1 MRRCYGTDLSK
12 RALENLIKCGACD
25 CFGLHRSQMLQIYDT
40 VLDSV
45 ANSRRK
51 NVDGQM
57 GLFDSFADDAEPV
70 VPAVRVPDFLPRP
83 PGNDGDGKGD
93 DRSLLIRPP
102 DG

>member
-1 MRRCYGTDLSK
+1 MYGADLNK

-25 CFGLHRSQMLQIYDT
+25 CFGLYRSQMLQIYEA

-57 GLFDSFADDAEPV
+57 GLFDSFADDA
-70 VPAVRVPDFLPRP
+70 
-83 PGNDGDGKGD
+83 G
-93 DRSLLIRPP
+93 
-102 DG
+102 